1 MISGHF
7 DTNAP
12 PPNPPP
18 HQKPKTNKQTNK
30 TEINGKVYK
39 VTTNN

>member
-12 PPNPPP
+12 PP
-18 HQKPKTNKQTNK
+18 QKKPKTNKQTNK

>member
-1 MISGHF
+1 MISGHL

-12 PPNPPP
+12 PPKKTP